1 MKRVWWGMAVLVML
15 VMLGGCTSIG
25 EIEQSPETMSV
36 ISGKKP
42 QEYADC
48 VMGKLQ
54 GSRKPSRVEPIHN
67 GLRLIVPQKF
77 SDGPA
82 AVILIE
88 DRSSGSSIKVHEHLS
103 NFPLRFGDVR
113 KAADQCIS
121 G

>member
-1 MKRVWWGMAVLVML
+1 MKRVWWGMAVLAL
-15 VMLGGCTSIG
+15 LSGCTSVG

-42 QEYADC
+42 QEYAAC
-48 VMGKLQ
+48 VMDKLQ
-54 GSRKPSRVEPIHN
+54 GSRKPSRIEPIHN
-67 GLRLIVPQKF
+67 GLRLIVPQKL

-88 DRSSGSSIKVHEHLS
+88 DRSSGSSIKVHEHLN

-113 KAADQCIS
+113 KAADACIS

>member
-1 MKRVWWGMAVLVML
+1 MKRLAWGVALL
-15 VMLGGCTSIG
+15 ALLGGCTSVA

-48 VMGKLQ
+48 VVGKLQ
-54 GSRKPSRVEPIHN
+54 DSRKPSKIEKIHN
-67 GLRLIVPQKF
+67 GLMVVVPQKL

-88 DRSSGSSIKVHEHLS
+88 ERSSGSSIKVHEHLS

-113 KAADQCIS
+113 KAADACIS

>member
-1 MKRVWWGMAVLVML
+1 MKRVWWGMAVLVL
-15 VMLGGCTSIG
+15 LGGCTSVS

-42 QEYADC
+42 QEYAAC
-48 VMGKLQ
+48 VMGKLE
-54 GSRKPSRVEPIHN
+54 GSRKPSRLEPMHN
-67 GLRLIVPQKF
+67 GLRLIVPQKL

-88 DRSSGSSIKVHEHLS
+88 ERSSGSSIKVHEHL
-103 NFPLRFGDVR
+103 NNLPMRFGDVR